1 MFEAMKN
8 EKIVQA
14 DILVKGLVQ
23 GVSFRAYTKR
33 KAVSLG
39 LTGYVKNLSSGDVF
53 VIAQGSRENI
63 FELIKWLRNEG
74 SPASEV
80 TDIKVEWKEKTDDFY
95 SFRIEL
101 Y

>member
-1 MFEAMKN
+1 MN
-8 EKIVQA
+8 NSKITQA
-14 DILVKGLVQ
+14 EILVKGLVQ

-39 LTGYVKNLSSGDVF
+39 LTGSVKNLSSGDVF
-53 VIAQGSRENI
+53 VVAQGPEAKI

-74 SPASEV
+74 SPSSDV
-80 TDIKVEWKEKTDDFY
+80 TDVKVDWKEERDNRN
-95 SFRIEL
+95 SFTIDR

>member
-1 MFEAMKN
+1 MKN
-8 EKIVQA
+8 SKIAQA

-39 LTGYVKNLSSGDVF
+39 LTGSVKNLSSGDVF
-53 VIAQGSRENI
+53 VVAQGPREKI

-74 SPASEV
+74 SPASKV
-80 TDIKVEWKEKTDDFY
+80 TDVKVEWKEEIENFNTF
-95 SFRIEL
+95 SIEL

>member
-1 MFEAMKN
+1 MKN
-8 EKIVQA
+8 SKIAHA

-39 LTGYVKNLSSGDVF
+39 LTGSVKNLSSGDVF
-53 VIAQGSRENI
+53 VVAQGPREKI

-80 TDIKVEWKEKTDDFY
+80 TDVKVEWKEEIENINSFTIDFY
-95 SFRIEL
+95 
-101 Y
+101 

>member
-1 MFEAMKN
+1 MEN
-8 EKIVQA
+8 TKIAQA

-39 LTGYVKNLSSGDVF
+39 LTGSVKNLSSRDVF
-53 VIAQGSRENI
+53 VVAQGSRVKI

-74 SPASEV
+74 SPSSVV
-80 TDIKVEWKEKTDDFY
+80 TDVIVEWKEEIDELNSFKIEFY
-95 SFRIEL
+95 
-101 Y
+101 

>member
-1 MFEAMKN
+1 MEN
-8 EKIVQA
+8 SKIVQA
-14 DILVKGLVQ
+14 EVLVKGLVQ

-33 KAVSLG
+33 KAVSLE
-39 LTGYVKNLSSGDVF
+39 LTGSVKNLSSGDVF
-53 VIAQGSRENI
+53 VVAQGPRTRV

-80 TDIKVEWKEKTDDFY
+80 TDVKVEWKDEFENQYRFT
-95 SFRIEL
+95 IEL